1 MLDVVHEQQVSDTVT
16 QNPYFDKCSKQAKVV
31 RGLQEKVQLLLQQR
45 KCTHDVA
52 IQIRVAKQKYEEL
65 EQRFFSMHKAKV
77 GQAHV
82 MERKVWQDK

>member
-1 MLDVVHEQQVSDTVT
+1 MLDLNKKWVADTVT
-16 QNPYFDKCSKQAKVV
+16 QNPYFDRCSKQAKVV

-52 IQIRVAKQKYEEL
+52 IQIRVAKQKDEEL